1 MSKGDI
7 FLATGRI
14 EEGSLFKNG
23 LHQNSLLFYSMFE
36 SMGYQCH
43 CLVDCSGPFVPGYR
57 FLEPEA
63 YLMKDASYT
72 LVTYIELGLSLDS
85 AWRRLLQGRGC
96 KTAKLYLGNILNIDT
111 ETVCLTPEITFHHHN
126 AGGLDEVW
134 TSPHYRQNL
143 SYACALNGVPLRQG
157 RLVPYIWTP
166 TWIHSYTRWTPGP
179 SWTHTDIIIMEPNI
193 SFQKCSLYPL
203 LLVKAFANAYP
214 QWKGR
219 LIVQNADRL
228 FQSIWFRERTVPQ
241 MNVPVVWNGRQPLQ
255 EILEA
260 NPSAVF
266 LTHQITND
274 YNYLVLELMYLGYPL
289 LHNSKTWSAFG
300 YTWSEERW
308 SESLQ
313 TLRSVLETHRDRR
326 GAYEAHAQMLAWLHS
341 PANPVNREGW
351 ETLLTKNRQVE
362 RDSSPQ
368 IELNMCQ

>member
-7 FLATGRI
+7 FLATGLL

-63 YLMKDASYT
+63 YLMNDASYT
-72 LVTYIELGLSLDS
+72 LVAYIELGLSLDS

-126 AGGLDEVW
+126 AGGLHEVW

-143 SYACALNGVPLRQG
+143 SYACALNGVPLSQG
-157 RLVPYIWTP
+157 RLVPYIWDP
-166 TWIHSYTRWTPGP
+166 TWIRSYTRWTPGP
-179 SWTHTDIIIMEPNI
+179 SWTHTDIVIMEPNI

-214 QWKGR
+214 DWKGR

-260 NPSAVF
+260 NPSAIF

-289 LHNSKTWSAFG
+289 LHNSKAWSAFG
-300 YTWSEERW
+300 FTWSEERW

-313 TLRSVLETHRDRR
+313 TLRSVLDHRDQRS
-326 GAYEAHAQMLAWLHS
+326 AYEAHAQMLTWLHS